1 MAAGGGGFGG
11 GPWGGGPWGG
21 AAPTQGGV
29 DVVETVSLFESSNIT
44 LPLRVETAVALNPFV
59 VQVNFAHA
67 LDGTYA
73 PNFDWTSYSIAG
85 LSVLSV
91 VPGPT
96 SESVRLRTTEQGPL
110 VYTVVVLDAKSAT
123 GDFIDPLNDTAL
135 FAGWPVEPTF
145 FATAQSSTKVQLT
158 FSTGMLQNAAYTNPV
173 NYSVT
178 DLNGASVPVLAVTA
192 VGTSPNRR
200 VALELGTPLVPGG
213 YYVATILSPPI
224 QTVFTDPILPAYDL
238 FRWDQA
244 PTTAGATTF
253 TIKLS
258 DFTGEVT
265 GGILGDP
272 AGLVFFSPS
281 LETAA
286 PNSSIQVDDVSVC
299 TRAFDVYTPP
309 SPPDPSPLYT
319 FSSNGPSGT
328 IGGSVLF
335 APFERLLGARIN
347 VTLQPS
353 DALGPYVDG
362 PAAAILSSSFD
373 PAYVSLLNN
382 SFWTLY
388 DGLGT
393 PFITANNLAPIP
405 PGPTQVITLQGLP
418 ESIMAE
424 GFGGDPWGAED
435 WG

>member
-1 MAAGGGGFGG
+1 MAGGGFGS
-11 GPWGGGPWGG
+11 GPWGGTPWGG
-21 AAPTQGGV
+21 STLIGEV
-29 DVVETVSLFESSNIT
+29 SVYETVDLFESFSIT
-44 LPLRVETAVALNPFV
+44 LPLRVETAIALNAFL

-73 PNFDWTSYSIAG
+73 PNFDPTSYAIAG
-85 LSVLSV
+85 LTVLNVLS
-91 VPGPT
+91 GPT
-96 SESVRLRTTEQGPL
+96 PESVWLHTTEQGPL

-123 GDFIDPLNDTAL
+123 GDFIDPLNDTAI
-135 FAGWPVEPTF
+135 FAGWPIEPTV
-145 FATAQSSTKVQLT
+145 FATAQSAVKVQLT
-158 FSTGMLQNAAYTNPV
+158 FSTEMLQNSAYTNSV
-173 NYSVT
+173 NYFVM
-178 DLNGASVPVLAVTA
+178 DLNGASIPILAVMA

-200 VALELGTPLVPGG
+200 VALELGSPLVPGG
-213 YYVATILSPPI
+213 YYVASVLSPPI
-224 QTVFTDPILPAYDL
+224 QTVFTLPILPAYDL

-244 PTTAGATTF
+244 PTSAGVTTF

-272 AGLVFFSPS
+272 LGLVFFSPS
-281 LETAA
+281 LEVAA

-299 TRAFDVYTPP
+299 TRAFDVYTIP

-335 APFERLLGARIN
+335 APFERLLGASLN
-347 VTLQPS
+347 FTLQPS

-362 PAAAILSSSFD
+362 PAAAILSEPFD

-382 SFWTLY
+382 SFWTIY

-424 GFGGDPWGAED
+424 SFGGDPWGAED